1 MNNISLKF
9 NEGNFFQ
16 NFNNVNSVNNPNIF
30 YSNNNI
36 NNNTGYVP
44 YSQNCPINFFQPNQN
59 QILSY
64 NNNFNQNIIINKIE
78 DYTQNSN
85 IITNSTINQNN
96 NNNININNNTKKKRI
111 ETDADL
117 IQGLTGN
124 YINEVDDSYSEE
136 KGDKK
141 EIEINLGQIVVND
154 MVLNDFP
161 IIELNNPNKY
171 NFFISENILNND
183 DFFTAIKKLKE
194 DSKDSMNI
202 EEDEKEKNIVPDNYV
217 INIDENIYNNLK
229 ESLNND
235 KIKSYANIKQL
246 MLKKVIELLYD
257 RCLYL
262 IMEIRRNIKNRVK
275 KIKSFELSNSLQ
287 NLFKLHNELYNK
299 YLISINKNPY
309 QENKEYFTYMQDYL
323 QNSKGKTYKCEICL
337 KEFINFHKLGG
348 HMSKMHPN
356 CSEKY
361 KKQNDIRKQREGN
374 RKVLDHVKEK
384 LFQKY
389 NLDYRKMKKN
399 DEKEKIKSF
408 IKSHQKEY
416 EILRR
421 KIHRENALKNDE

>member
-64 NNNFNQNIIINKIE
+64 NNNFNQNIIINKME
-78 DYTQNSN
+78 DNTQNSN

-96 NNNININNNTKKKRI
+96 NNNNININNNTKKKKI

-124 YINEVDDSYSEE
+124 YLNEVDDSYSEE

-183 DFFTAIKKLKE
+183 DFFTAIKKSKE

-217 INIDENIYNNLK
+217 INIDENIFNNLK
-229 ESLNND
+229 ESLND

-246 MLKKVIELLYD
+246 MLKKGIELLYD

-262 IMEIRRNIKNRVK
+262 IMEI
-275 KIKSFELSNSLQ
+275 
-287 NLFKLHNELYNK
+287 KLWK
-299 YLISINKNPY
+299 
-309 QENKEYFTYMQDYL
+309 
-323 QNSKGKTYKCEICL
+323 
-337 KEFINFHKLGG
+337 
-348 HMSKMHPN
+348 
-356 CSEKY
+356 
-361 KKQNDIRKQREGN
+361 
-374 RKVLDHVKEK
+374 
-384 LFQKY
+384 
-389 NLDYRKMKKN
+389 
-399 DEKEKIKSF
+399 
-408 IKSHQKEY
+408 
-416 EILRR
+416 
-421 KIHRENALKNDE
+421 

>member
-36 NNNTGYVP
+36 NNNTGYIP

-96 NNNININNNTKKKRI
+96 NININNNTKKKKI

-124 YINEVDDSYSEE
+124 YLNEVDDSYSEE

-183 DFFTAIKKLKE
+183 DFFTAIKKSKE

-217 INIDENIYNNLK
+217 INIDENIFNNLK

-246 MLKKVIELLYD
+246 MLKKGIELLYD

-309 QENKEYFTYMQDYL
+309 QENKNIL
-323 QNSKGKTYKCEICL
+323 L
-337 KEFINFHKLGG
+337 IN
-348 HMSKMHPN
+348 
-356 CSEKY
+356 
-361 KKQNDIRKQREGN
+361 I
-374 RKVLDHVKEK
+374 
-384 LFQKY
+384 
-389 NLDYRKMKKN
+389 
-399 DEKEKIKSF
+399 I
-408 IKSHQKEY
+408 I
-416 EILRR
+416 I
-421 KIHRENALKNDE
+421 